1 MVKRDK
7 QFVSSLSMS
16 EDEVSSILDK
26 KIFEEKE
33 KAKKNQTV
41 ESQKFEQKLFANNL
55 FLAHEFRCFVPI
67 EFGLHNPYLQ
77 SYPF

>member
-33 KAKKNQTV
+33 KAKKI
-41 ESQKFEQKLFANNL
+41 KLLRVKNSNKN
-55 FLAHEFRCFVPI
+55 FLQIQNMILIR
-67 EFGLHNPYLQ
+67 
-77 SYPF
+77 